1 MAANSENA
9 QQAAE
14 GELSVLT
21 MSDDQ
26 IMNEVHVTH
35 DYDHADE
42 TFDADSLF
50 RVAQNILKRATRI
63 VDNMVQVYISYMFLS
78 LQDFLL
84 FFFFLVFFGI
94 HYCRS

>member
-9 QQAAE
+9 QEAGK

-26 IMNEVHVTH
+26 IMNKIHATH
-35 DYDHADE
+35 DAHADK
-42 TFDADSLF
+42 TFDAEPLF
-50 RVAQNILKRATRI
+50 IVAQNILKRATHI
-63 VDNMVQVYISYMFLS
+63 VDHMVQVYISYMFLS

-84 FFFFLVFFGI
+84 LFFLF
-94 HYCRS
+94 